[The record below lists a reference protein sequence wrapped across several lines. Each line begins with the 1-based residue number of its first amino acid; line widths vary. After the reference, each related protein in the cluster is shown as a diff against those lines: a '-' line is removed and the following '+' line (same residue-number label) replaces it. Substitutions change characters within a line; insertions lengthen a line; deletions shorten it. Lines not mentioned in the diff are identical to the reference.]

1 MKIAIIGAGNVG
13 GTLGAGWAKLRARA
27 GWRRP
32 MSISGGLVRPISE
45 GSVRRAY
52 RMPDEGGHP
61 MGAKTEAL
69 ARQFE
74 DKARDA
80 VTTLEKLGD
89 ADWKKVTAA
98 EKWTVGVTAH
108 HLAGGLEAVASIVT
122 GLLSEG
128 TSRGNFTRAMLDEM
142 NAQHAKEHAHFT
154 RTETIALFRKGAA
167 TASAVVRGLNDDQLA
182 KSGTVFTDAP
192 PMTAEQLIM
201 LGLLG
206 HIDDHMGSIRK
217 TVGM

>member
-1 MKIAIIGAGNVG
+1 
-13 GTLGAGWAKLRARA
+13 
-27 GWRRP
+27 
-32 MSISGGLVRPISE
+32 
-45 GSVRRAY
+45 
-52 RMPDEGGHP
+52 MPDEKGRTS

-74 DKARDA
+74 GKARDA
-80 VTTLEKLGD
+80 VATLEKLGD
-89 ADWKKVTAA
+89 ADWKKVTGA

-108 HLAGGLEAVASIVT
+108 HLAGGLEAVAGIVT
-122 GLLSEG
+122 GIVSG
-128 TSRGNFTRAMLDEM
+128 GPSSGNFTRAMLDEM
-142 NAQHAKEHAHFT
+142 NAQHAKEHADCT
-154 RTETIALFRKGAA
+154 RAETLALFQKGAA
-167 TASAVVRGLNDDQLA
+167 TAFAVVRGLNDDQLA